1 MPKLDTFLTT
11 EEVSRRLHVHQNTVI
26 RMINRGQLPAVRVG
40 KSFRVKEGVVAALLD
55 GASPPTGAR
64 VITVSNQKGGV
75 AKTTTA
81 VNLAA
86 GLGAAGKRVLL
97 IDLDPQSGCAVCLGI
112 DTSSL
117 NRTLYNTLM
126 DERLDAQKAIIT
138 TEFGFD
144 LAPSNIDLA
153 GAEVELRQMLMHE
166 LVLRQRLEPLLD
178 RYDYIVID
186 TPPYLGVLT
195 NIALVAADYVLIP
208 VSCDLMA
215 MRGLRVLFTQIR
227 NVQAT
232 PGTNLTILGVL
243 ATKFDSRTLNN
254 REAYE
259 WLKKF
264 CLHEEV
270 KLFDQPVKYLA
281 AVSEAP
287 QFKKPVVQLHP
298 NTDGARA
305 YHHLAQEVLSATT

>member
-11 EEVSRRLHVHQNTVI
+11 EEVARRLSVHQNTVI

-40 KSFRVKEGVVAALLD
+40 KSFRVKEGVVASILG
-55 GASPPTGAR
+55 GAEPQTGAR
-64 VITVSNQKGGV
+64 VITIANQKGGV

-86 GLGAAGKRVLL
+86 ELGAAEKRVLL
-97 IDLDPQSGCAVCLGI
+97 IDLDPQSGCAVCLGL
-112 DTSSL
+112 DTTAL
-117 NRTLYNTLM
+117 NRTLYNSLM
-126 DERLDAQKAIIT
+126 DERLDPLKTVIT

-153 GAEVELRQMLMHE
+153 GAEVELRNVLMHE
-166 LVLRQRLEPLLD
+166 LVLRQRIEPLLD
-178 RYDYIVID
+178 RYDFVIID

-195 NIALVAADYVLIP
+195 NIALVASDYVLIP

-215 MRGLRVLFTQIR
+215 MRGLRILLSQVR
-227 NVQAT
+227 NVQGT
-232 PGTNLTILGVL
+232 PGANLNILGVV
-243 ATKFDSRTLNN
+243 ATKYDARTLNS
-254 REAYE
+254 RDAYE

-264 CLHEEV
+264 CAHEQLR
-270 KLFDQPVKYLA
+270 LFDQAVKYLA

-298 NTDGARA
+298 NNEGARA
-305 YHHLAQEVLSATT
+305 YHHLAQEVLHGT